1 METKYDFSGWAT
13 RNNVKCSDGRT
24 IRKNAFI
31 ENNGT
36 TVPLVWNHNHKSADE
51 VLGHALLENRDE
63 GVYAYCSFNET
74 PQGQN
79 AKELVRHKDICSLSI
94 YATQL
99 KQNGGDVMHGSIK
112 EVSLVLAGANP
123 GAFIENIISHGEES
137 EEEAYIFNNS
147 ETLDLDVVRHT
158 DDQDDSKNIEHAEKE
173 EIVEEEIVVKE
184 KPKMAEEAKEKTVKE
199 VFDELT
205 EEQKNVVYFLVGQAV
220 EEAKKSEGD
229 EEMKHNIFEGQDKE
243 ENVLTH
249 AEFSEIND
257 DAKKS
262 GNLKDAFLAHGITDV
277 GNLFPEV
284 QPVNKTPEMIMRDQT
299 WVQKVMAAVHH
310 TPFSRVKSTAANIT
324 ADAARAKGY
333 VKGHQKVEEV
343 IAALKRTT
351 TPTTVYKLQKMDR
364 DDVIDITD
372 FDVVAWIKQEMRTML
387 DEEIARAILIGDG
400 RDPSLDDKINPLN
413 IRPILGDNSTYTVS
427 KVLEREQTDTDYT
440 FAKRFIKSVIKARKE
455 YKGSGNPTLYTTEDM
470 LTNMLL
476 IEDKNERVIYD
487 TLDKLVTALRV
498 KEIVT
503 VPVMEG
509 QVRVSE
515 DELYDYTCLGI
526 LVNLN
531 DYNVGAD
538 KGGAVNMFDDFNID
552 YNKYEYLIETRCSG
566 ALVKPYSAV
575 TFELKEAH
583 TPSEG

>member
-1 METKYDFSGWAT
+1 METRYDFSGWAT
-13 RNNVKCSDGRT
+13 RNNVKCTDGRT

-63 GVYAYCSFNET
+63 GVYAYCSFNDT

-123 GAFIENIISHGEES
+123 GAFIENVISHGEES

-147 ETLDLDVVRHT
+147 ETLEWDVVKHS
-158 DDQDDSKNIEHAEKE
+158 DEQDDSKEEIEHAEKE
-173 EIVEEEIVVKE
+173 EIQEEVVVKE
-184 KPKMAEEAKEKTVKE
+184 KETMPDTNKEKTVQE

-262 GNLKDAFLAHGITDV
+262 GNCILCLRWYLKQWSH
-277 GNLFPEV
+277 
-284 QPVNKTPEMIMRDQT
+284 
-299 WVQKVMAAVHH
+299 
-310 TPFSRVKSTAANIT
+310 KSI
-324 ADAARAKGY
+324 
-333 VKGHQKVEEV
+333 
-343 IAALKRTT
+343 
-351 TPTTVYKLQKMDR
+351 
-364 DDVIDITD
+364 
-372 FDVVAWIKQEMRTML
+372 F
-387 DEEIARAILIGDG
+387 
-400 RDPSLDDKINPLN
+400 
-413 IRPILGDNSTYTVS
+413 
-427 KVLEREQTDTDYT
+427 
-440 FAKRFIKSVIKARKE
+440 
-455 YKGSGNPTLYTTEDM
+455 
-470 LTNMLL
+470 
-476 IEDKNERVIYD
+476 
-487 TLDKLVTALRV
+487 
-498 KEIVT
+498 
-503 VPVMEG
+503 
-509 QVRVSE
+509 
-515 DELYDYTCLGI
+515 
-526 LVNLN
+526 
-531 DYNVGAD
+531 
-538 KGGAVNMFDDFNID
+538 
-552 YNKYEYLIETRCSG
+552 
-566 ALVKPYSAV
+566 
-575 TFELKEAH
+575 
-583 TPSEG
+583 